1 MQCSRKKKMTL
12 KTRDSFPDIL
22 RGFALFG
29 IAMVNIQYFSIS
41 TFNGA
46 ESLDLTKP
54 ENGSVAFIVWALFQA
69 KFYLLFSFLFG
80 YSAHYVIKSEKANR
94 RRWIGRSIGLLILGA
109 IHLTFFF
116 HGDILFL
123 YGALGLLLLAF
134 YFRKEKTLKV
144 WAWVIYLFTALGFV
158 SISAFAYLGEFFL
171 ASKGKTLPADIFV
184 DVLDRALL
192 SGNFLET
199 AIARVELWIV
209 FAPQGFF
216 LQGPLVL
223 AAFMVGVLVARKGG
237 LAENVSPLVMKRYA
251 VWGLTLGLALQLLGA
266 YLLLISASSENYG
279 LSLYLA
285 GLSLNFLTAPL
296 MSAGLVGGLW
306 LLSQRLKFTTLSAA
320 GRHSL
325 SIYLGQSLVFSTL
338 FSAWG
343 LGLFQEI
350 SLLGVVLIAAATWL
364 GLAVLAELNLKFRSR
379 GPMEALLSNFSRLFE
394 RKS

>member
-1 MQCSRKKKMTL
+1 MTL

-22 RGFALFG
+22 RCFALFG

-199 AIARVELWIV
+199 AMARVELWIV
-209 FAPQGFF
+209 FAPGLLPSGATGAGSLHGWSFG
-216 LQGPLVL
+216 GPERRP
-223 AAFMVGVLVARKGG
+223 GREPVANGH
-237 LAENVSPLVMKRYA
+237 E
-251 VWGLTLGLALQLLGA
+251 ALC
-266 YLLLISASSENYG
+266 
-279 LSLYLA
+279 
-285 GLSLNFLTAPL
+285 
-296 MSAGLVGGLW
+296 
-306 LLSQRLKFTTLSAA
+306 
-320 GRHSL
+320 
-325 SIYLGQSLVFSTL
+325 
-338 FSAWG
+338 G
-343 LGLFQEI
+343 LGFDPRTGTPTPWCLPTPHFGK
-350 SLLGVVLIAAATWL
+350 LGELWPEPLSSWAI
-364 GLAVLAELNLKFRSR
+364 AELPDRSADVSGFGWR
-379 GPMEALLSNFSRLFE
+379 TLAIEPEI
-394 RKS
+394 